1 MQEQPATTQSHSA
14 RPLVIPVFI
23 PNAGCP
29 HRCIYC
35 NQVTVTGQ
43 AAELPSTGAL
53 HAQIGRY
60 LSYRIRNRHPIE
72 IAFFGGNFLGL
83 DTPSIKSL
91 LKEAGRYVEA
101 GKVDG
106 LRFSTRPDTLNRKK
120 IDLLEP
126 FPVTTI
132 EIGAQSMVDSVL
144 KRSKRGHTAADTTHA
159 VKLLKST
166 GYNIGLQLMVG
177 LPAETRADLETTGQA
192 AVKLA
197 PDFVRIYPTL
207 VLAGSPLAS
216 AYRQE
221 RFYPIDLDE
230 AVWRSKALYRLFHA
244 AGIGIIR
251 MGLQASA
258 DLQQPSQV
266 LAGPFHPAF
275 GHLVFSALFL
285 DAASKAIA
293 SAGFNSRHIVLRVN
307 PRSES
312 KMRGLRNHNMD
323 ILKSRFNLSSL
334 IIETE
339 ADLSEQQIGLN
350 NLIIDAMTTQNPIEQ
365 ENAEI

>member
-1 MQEQPATTQSHSA
+1 MQEPAATTENNSA

-43 AAELPSTGAL
+43 AAELPSTEAL
-53 HAQIGRY
+53 HAQIDRY

-72 IAFFGGNFLGL
+72 IAFFGGNFIGL
-83 DTPSIKSL
+83 DPGSIQIL

-101 GKVDG
+101 GKADG
-106 LRFSTRPDTLNRKK
+106 LRFSTRPDTLNPEK

-126 FPVTTI
+126 YPVTTI

-144 KRSKRGHTAADTTHA
+144 RHSKRGHTVADTTRA
-159 VKLLKST
+159 VKLLKSA

-192 AVKLA
+192 AVTLA

-216 AYRQE
+216 WYRQR
-221 RFYPIDLDE
+221 RFHPIDLGE
-230 AVWRSKALYRLFHA
+230 AVWRAKTLYRLFHA

-293 SAGFNSRHIVLRVN
+293 STGSKSRHIGLQVN

-323 ILKSRFNLSSL
+323 ILKNRFNLFSL
-334 IIETE
+334 TIDTD

-350 NLIIDAMTTQNPIEQ
+350 KLIIDVMTAQKPIDQ
-365 ENAEI
+365 